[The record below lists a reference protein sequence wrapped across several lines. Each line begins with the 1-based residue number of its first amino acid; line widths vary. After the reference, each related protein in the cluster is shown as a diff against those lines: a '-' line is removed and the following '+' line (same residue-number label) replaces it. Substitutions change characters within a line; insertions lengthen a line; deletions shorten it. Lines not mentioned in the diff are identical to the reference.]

1 MPEQRN
7 TTTRVA
13 IYTRVSTLGNGQD
26 TENQAIQLR
35 EYATRQGWRIT
46 AEYIDHATGKHSDR
60 DAFRRLFDGASRRE
74 FDIVLVWALDRF
86 TREGVLETFEHIRR
100 LTSYGVAFESYT
112 EQHFRTTGPAG
123 ELMLAVSAW
132 IARQERQRISDRTKA
147 GLERARRSGKHC
159 GRPKKVF
166 NRALAVALRSEGWSW
181 NRISAEVGGVPVK
194 TIRRAIAGYGETV
207 AENGVRRDG
216 NDTTS
221 FAMSGC
227 GDTDRLCH
235 TAGEVQP

>member
-1 MPEQRN
+1 
-7 TTTRVA
+7 
-13 IYTRVSTLGNGQD
+13 
-26 TENQAIQLR
+26 
-35 EYATRQGWRIT
+35 
-46 AEYIDHATGKHSDR
+46 
-60 DAFRRLFDGASRRE
+60 
-74 FDIVLVWALDRF
+74 
-86 TREGVLETFEHIRR
+86 
-100 LTSYGVAFESYT
+100 
-112 EQHFRTTGPAG
+112 
-123 ELMLAVSAW
+123 MLAVSAW

-194 TIRRAIAGYGETV
+194 TIRRAIAEYGETV
-207 AENGVRRDG
+207 AENSVRLDT

-221 FAMSGC
+221 SAMSGC
-227 GDTDRLCH
+227 GDTDQLCH